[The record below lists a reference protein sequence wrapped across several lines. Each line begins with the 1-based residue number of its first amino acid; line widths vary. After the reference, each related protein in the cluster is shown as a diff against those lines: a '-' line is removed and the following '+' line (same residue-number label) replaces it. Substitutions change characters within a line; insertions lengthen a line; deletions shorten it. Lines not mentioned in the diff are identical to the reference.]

1 MYVIRRR
8 QVERPVFGRS
18 PLRPSSSKRHPRQPA
33 GERPLSRDRYFR
45 SGRRVGDTTRSP
57 TAGPTP
63 DLQNGRMNRLISPVA
78 LTLGLLS
85 YVGSSVAG
93 EPFTGTW
100 TIDLRIPADRQRGA
114 ECGTAEFVLTQ
125 AGDAITGTH
134 SMAIAGCGRLNEG
147 GPVRGVAV
155 GKTAVLVVTSGRNG
169 AIAMGTAKVSRGKLQ
184 WRQVEEI
191 KAGSP
196 EGDSPL
202 ILGSGSLERAPQW

>member
-1 MYVIRRR
+1 
-8 QVERPVFGRS
+8 
-18 PLRPSSSKRHPRQPA
+18 
-33 GERPLSRDRYFR
+33 
-45 SGRRVGDTTRSP
+45 
-57 TAGPTP
+57 
-63 DLQNGRMNRLISPVA
+63 MNRLISPVA
-78 LTLGLLS
+78 TLALGLLGH
-85 YVGSSVAG
+85 VGFSVAA

-100 TIDLRIPADRQRGA
+100 TIDLRTPAERQRSV

-125 AGDAITGTH
+125 TGDAISGTH
-134 SMAIAGCGRLNEG
+134 SMAVAGCGRLNEG

-169 AIAMGTAKVSRGKLQ
+169 AIALGTAKLSKGKLQ

-202 ILGSGSLERAPQW
+202 ILGNGWLARAVQ